1 MISFG
6 ILSLAVREI
15 QWLSFLAALLGYG
28 ISRLLKARKK
38 KLSGEEIED
47 ERVNDN
53 IRTLI
58 LMTFLCSN
66 FLLLLYLVINDCV
79 LHKSFI
85 KINYLTLYI
94 IATFFIGLFIMPQLQ
109 KDDNDFARKNKLY
122 ESLSK
127 IFRFFLET

>member
-1 MISFG
+1 MEKVDICIFISFLISFG

-38 KLSGEEIED
+38 KLSREEIEYD

-94 IATFFIGLFIMPQLQ
+94 IATFFIGLFIMPTIA
-109 KDDNDFARKNKLY
+109 KR
-122 ESLSK
+122 
-127 IFRFFLET
+127 R

>member
-1 MISFG
+1 MKKVDIRIFISFLISFG

-38 KLSGEEIED
+38 KLSGEEIEYD

-94 IATFFIGLFIMPQLQ
+94 IATFFIGLFIMPTIA
-109 KDDNDFARKNKLY
+109 KR
-122 ESLSK
+122 
-127 IFRFFLET
+127 R